1 MKVIK
6 NRWGCTDIPY
16 SEKLAVFNSQLKN
29 YLDSRTKTIPS
40 DSLIVI
46 SFSAGE
52 SETREHVT
60 YDLSVAADGYNSCTV
75 HVIGEAKLNYKE
87 EYFFRV
93 PNGIY
98 NCDCTA
104 KVRDGMLK
112 AKLVTRFPLSDEND
126 KKADAKKALTHDI
139 LADIVAT
146 CFGILSSTVDTS
158 YFSPKDVEESEEL
171 EKKPN
176 GEDEE

>member
-1 MKVIK
+1 MKVIT
-6 NRWGCTDIPY
+6 NRWKCTDIPY
-16 SEKLAVFNSQLKN
+16 SEKLAVFNSQLKY
-29 YLDSRTKTIPS
+29 YLDSRTETIPS
-40 DSLIVI
+40 DSLIEI

-52 SETREHVT
+52 SGTREHVT
-60 YDLSVAADGYNSCTV
+60 YSITVAADGYNSCTM
-75 HVIGEAKLNYKE
+75 HGIGKARTDYKE

-98 NCDCTA
+98 NCDCIA
-104 KVRDGMLK
+104 KARDGILE
-112 AKLVTRFPLSDEND
+112 AKLVTRFPISDEID
-126 KKADAKKALTHDI
+126 KKEYARKALTHDI

-146 CFGILSSTVDTS
+146 CFTILKATVDTS
-158 YFSPKDVEESEEL
+158 YFTPKDVEESEEL